1 MKIRFLRENKNFGV
15 RNCIL
20 CCRRLIENPTLTC
33 SLPITLALPSFGRQ
47 PNIPWPKNWDF
58 RFLYYTY
65 HYINFFCESNL
76 SLNNQKIFSCLLE
89 PMRNISDVNVIW
101 FKFSAPGVQAESLE
115 AASLQLGALQAQA
128 QYAPS
133 ALQGARAASRSAAS
147 CLVTAVQYTH
157 GQQVHVIYC
166 IDLFRKYY
174 K

>member
-1 MKIRFLRENKNFGV
+1 MKIRFLRESKNFGV

-33 SLPITLALPSFGRQ
+33 SLPITLALPPFARQ
-47 PNIPWPKNWDF
+47 PFPEQVRFSLFTRRLFHIGNLFSIAGTWVDF
-58 RFLYYTY
+58 VT
-65 HYINFFCESNL
+65 
-76 SLNNQKIFSCLLE
+76 
-89 PMRNISDVNVIW
+89 W
-101 FKFSAPGVQAESLE
+101 FKFSAPGAQAESLE

-157 GQQVHVIYC
+157 GQQVYFYFILCTMHW
-166 IDLFRKYY
+166 KYI
-174 K
+174 